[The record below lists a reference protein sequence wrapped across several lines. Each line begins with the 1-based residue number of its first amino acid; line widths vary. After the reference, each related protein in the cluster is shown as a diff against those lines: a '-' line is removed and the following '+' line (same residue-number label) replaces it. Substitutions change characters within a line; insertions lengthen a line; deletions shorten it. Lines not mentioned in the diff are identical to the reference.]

1 MDNFPN
7 RKNNSLYTKNMF
19 LESCAELGISL
30 SEDLSEK
37 LINEA
42 YIKLL
47 TQHSNGILKSIA
59 PPFEIKSK
67 MQARDYLLACI
78 EPKK

>member
-30 SEDLSEK
+30 SEEQTEK
-37 LINEA
+37 LIIDA
-42 YIKLL
+42 YNKQL
-47 TQHSNGILKSIA
+47 TNHSNAILKGIT
-59 PPFEIKSK
+59 PPFEIQSK
-67 MQARDYLLACI
+67 MQARDYLIACI
-78 EPKK
+78 NPKK

>member
-19 LESCAELGISL
+19 LESCTELGISL

-47 TQHSNGILKSIA
+47 TQHSNGIPKGIN
-59 PPFEIKSK
+59 PPFEIQSK
-67 MQARDYLLACI
+67 MQARDYLIACI
-78 EPKK
+78 NPKK